1 MNALSVEEQSDFN
14 RNLEKKYNQR
24 LSGGDTDDYVNG
36 SVMLVII
43 CDSDDARKI
52 VKQTVSSILE
62 GHDLMPASAYGMQ
75 GLVYHSL
82 LGFGIKDAKVMRNVN
97 VNVLEAMFGGED
109 DENA

>member
-1 MNALSVEEQSDFN
+1 
-14 RNLEKKYNQR
+14 
-24 LSGGDTDDYVNG
+24 
-36 SVMLVII
+36 
-43 CDSDDARKI
+43 
-52 VKQTVSSILE
+52 
-62 GHDLMPASAYGMQ
+62 MPASAYGMQ